1 MAQNLGRY
9 FKPKNEETKDD
20 DREHQ
25 KSTPVQDK
33 EESKVQESPVKK
45 SLISNKVEVKHVP
58 AHVKRKS
65 LTKGQ
70 TQLNF
75 KIVRTPNNNTSE

>member
-20 DREHQ
+20 DREAHRT
-25 KSTPVQDK
+25 TPVQDK
-33 EESKVQESPVKK
+33 EESKVQSPVKK

-75 KIVRTPNNNTSE
+75 KIVRTPNNTSE